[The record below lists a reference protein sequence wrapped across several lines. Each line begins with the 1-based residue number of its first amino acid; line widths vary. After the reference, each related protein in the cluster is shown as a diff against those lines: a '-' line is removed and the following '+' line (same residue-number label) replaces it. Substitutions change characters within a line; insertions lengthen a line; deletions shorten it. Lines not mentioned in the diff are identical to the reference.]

1 MTFDPGKSWSLQ
13 EELQQLISQIE
24 EFPFW
29 VDESD
34 SIWLEETA
42 SFWLDDSNSSASS
55 DNSSTD
61 MNNTKRKFNALLN
74 SIGSSSS
81 DDLTR
86 TTKQAR
92 TSYDAFHR
100 SSSSS
105 PNLSTSSRTA
115 AVARMSKTD
124 LKFAAANS
132 AKARGMGEPVTKPSF
147 LPGDRDDFL
156 ERLATFRNLT
166 DWMPKPPKVNEVA
179 WAKRGWACQRLE
191 RVRCVT
197 CNVEI
202 MVKLN
207 KQEDENGKVI
217 KFAGMESDIEQA
229 LVDKYADLII
239 TSHDVLC
246 PWRKRGCDD
255 SIFKQPIY
263 PITATFQVLKARY
276 DSLLSMAALLPAE
289 SVFLLPPT
297 YDLDAII
304 AQLPA
309 PFTANASPETPL
321 NRVALILALFGFT
334 ARPAHVPKLGSADC
348 RVCFRTVGLWLYRP
362 KTSKGADGSPGVE
375 RAAAMASLNPLECHK
390 EYCPWV
396 NAGSQNGG
404 GAAGGKPI
412 WAILGEAI
420 GREDKVR
427 KQDEAGKGDKGAA
440 AVGEETHV
448 ETDGDVADDGEYE
461 KLRAEKDKE
470 RWARL
475 RKVKSLFEGK
485 GKKATKSKQ

>member
-1 MTFDPGKSWSLQ
+1 
-13 EELQQLISQIE
+13 
-24 EFPFW
+24 
-29 VDESD
+29 
-34 SIWLEETA
+34 
-42 SFWLDDSNSSASS
+42 
-55 DNSSTD
+55 
-61 MNNTKRKFNALLN
+61 
-74 SIGSSSS
+74 
-81 DDLTR
+81 
-86 TTKQAR
+86 
-92 TSYDAFHR
+92 
-100 SSSSS
+100 
-105 PNLSTSSRTA
+105 
-115 AVARMSKTD
+115 
-124 LKFAAANS
+124 
-132 AKARGMGEPVTKPSF
+132 
-147 LPGDRDDFL
+147 
-156 ERLATFRNLT
+156 
-166 DWMPKPPKVNEVA
+166 
-179 WAKRGWACQRLE
+179 
-191 RVRCVT
+191 
-197 CNVEI
+197 
-202 MVKLN
+202 
-207 KQEDENGKVI
+207 
-217 KFAGMESDIEQA
+217 
-229 LVDKYADLII
+229 
-239 TSHDVLC
+239 
-246 PWRKRGCDD
+246 
-255 SIFKQPIY
+255 
-263 PITATFQVLKARY
+263 
-276 DSLLSMAALLPAE
+276 MAALLPAE

-304 AQLPA
+304 EQLPA

-440 AVGEETHV
+440 AGGEETHV
-448 ETDGDVADDGEYE
+448 ETEGDVVDDGEYE

>member
-1 MTFDPGKSWSLQ
+1 MTFDPSKGWSLQ
-13 EELQQLISQIE
+13 EELQQLITQIE
-24 EFPFW
+24 QVPFW

-42 SFWLDDSNSSASS
+42 SFWLDDSNSFASS
-55 DNSSTD
+55 NNSSAD

-86 TTKQAR
+86 TKQAR
-92 TSYDAFHR
+92 TSYDAFPR

-115 AVARMSKTD
+115 AVARMSKTE

-132 AKARGMGEPVTKPSF
+132 AKSRGTDEPVTKPTF
-147 LPGDRDDFL
+147 LPGDREDFL

-229 LVDKYADLII
+229 LVDKYADLMI

-255 SIFKQPIY
+255 SIFRQPIY
-263 PITATFQVLKARY
+263 PITATFEALKARY
-276 DSLLSMAALLPAE
+276 DSLLPMSALLPAE
-289 SVFLLPPT
+289 SVFHLPPT

-309 PFTANASPETPL
+309 PFPASKSPDAPL
-321 NRVALILALFGFT
+321 NRVALLLALFGFT

-362 KTSKGADGSPGVE
+362 KTSNGADGSPGVE

-404 GAAGGKPI
+404 VAGGKAI

-420 GREDKVR
+420 GREDRVR
-427 KQDEAGKGDKGAA
+427 KQDEAVKGAA
-440 AVGEETHV
+440 GGGEETHV
-448 ETDGDVADDGEYE
+448 ETEKGAGDEGEYE
-461 KLRAEKDKE
+461 KLRDEKDKE

-485 GKKATKSKQ
+485 GKKVTKAKQ

>member
-1 MTFDPGKSWSLQ
+1 MTFDPSKSWSLQ
-13 EELQQLISQIE
+13 QELQKLITQIE
-24 EFPFW
+24 EVPFW
-29 VDESD
+29 VDESH

-42 SFWLDDSNSSASS
+42 SFWSDDSNSSASEDSSSS
-55 DNSSTD
+55 DSD

-74 SIGSSSS
+74 SIGTSSS

-92 TSYDAFHR
+92 TSYDALPR
-100 SSSSS
+100 SSTSS

-124 LKFAAANS
+124 LKFA
-132 AKARGMGEPVTKPSF
+132 KARGTDDPLTKPSF

-197 CNVEI
+197 CSVEI

-207 KQEDENGKVI
+207 KQEDENGKLI

-229 LVDKYADLII
+229 LVDKYAELMI
-239 TSHDVLC
+239 TSHDTQC

-263 PITATFQVLKARY
+263 PITTTFQSLKARY
-276 DSLLSMAALLPAE
+276 DSLLPMAALLPSE
-289 SVFLLPPT
+289 SVFNLPPS

-304 AQLPA
+304 AQLP
-309 PFTANASPETPL
+309 PSFQTSPSPEVPI
-321 NRVALILALFGFT
+321 NRVALLLALFGFT
-334 ARPAHVPKLGSADC
+334 ARPAHVPKLGSVDC
-348 RVCFRTVGLWLYRP
+348 HVCFRTVGLWLYRP
-362 KTSKGADGSPGVE
+362 KTTKGADGSPGPE
-375 RAAAMASLNPLECHK
+375 RAAAMAALNPLECHK

-396 NAGSQNGG
+396 NARSQNGN
-404 GAAGGKPI
+404 AAGGKPI
-412 WAILGEAI
+412 WAILGEAV
-420 GREDKVR
+420 GREYKTR
-427 KQDEAGKGDKGAA
+427 KQEEAGKGEKGPV
-440 AVGEETHV
+440 VGAEETHV
-448 ETDGDVADDGEYE
+448 ETEGEAGDDGEFE
-461 KLRAEKDKE
+461 KLRDEKDKE

-485 GKKATKSKQ
+485 GKKVTKTKH

>member
-1 MTFDPGKSWSLQ
+1 MTFDPSKSWSLQ
-13 EELQQLISQIE
+13 EELQQLITQIE
-24 EFPFW
+24 AVPFW
-29 VDESD
+29 VDESS
-34 SIWLEETA
+34 SIWLEDTA

-55 DNSSTD
+55 DDSSTD

-92 TSYDAFHR
+92 TSYDGAFPR
-100 SSSSS
+100 SSTSS

-132 AKARGMGEPVTKPSF
+132 AKARGTDEPVTKPSF
-147 LPGDRDDFL
+147 LPGDREDFL

-197 CNVEI
+197 CSVEI

-207 KQEDENGKVI
+207 KQEDENGKLI

-229 LVDKYADLII
+229 LVDKYADLMI

-263 PITATFQVLKARY
+263 PITTTFQALKSRY
-276 DSLLSMAALLPAE
+276 DSLLPIAALLPAE
-289 SVFLLPPT
+289 SVFLLPPA

-304 AQLPA
+304 AQLPH
-309 PFTANASPETPL
+309 PFPANESQEAPL
-321 NRVALILALFGFT
+321 NRVALLLALFGFT

-362 KTSKGADGSPGVE
+362 KTSKPADGSPGVE

-404 GAAGGKPI
+404 VAGGKPI
-412 WAILGEAI
+412 WSILGEAI

-427 KQDEAGKGDKGAA
+427 KQDEAGKGEKGAA
-440 AVGEETHV
+440 AGGEATHV
-448 ETDGDVADDGEYE
+448 ETEGDARDEGEYE
-461 KLRAEKDKE
+461 KMRDEKDKE

-485 GKKATKSKQ
+485 GKKVAKTKH

>member
-1 MTFDPGKSWSLQ
+1 MTFDPSKSWSLQ
-13 EELQQLISQIE
+13 EELQQLITQIE
-24 EFPFW
+24 AVPFW

-34 SIWLEETA
+34 SIWLEDTA

-86 TTKQAR
+86 TKQAR
-92 TSYDAFHR
+92 TSYDAFPR

-132 AKARGMGEPVTKPSF
+132 AKARGTDEPVTKPSF
-147 LPGDRDDFL
+147 LPGDREDFL

-197 CNVEI
+197 CNVEV

-207 KQEDENGKVI
+207 KQEDENGKLI

-263 PITATFQVLKARY
+263 PITTTFQALKARY
-276 DSLLSMAALLPAE
+276 DSLLPMAALLPAE
-289 SVFLLPPT
+289 SVFLPPT

-304 AQLPA
+304 AQLPH
-309 PFTANASPETPL
+309 PFPASISPEAPL
-321 NRVALILALFGFT
+321 NRVALLLALFGFT
-334 ARPAHVPKLGSADC
+334 ARPTHVPKLGSVDC

-362 KTSKGADGSPGVE
+362 KTTKGADGSPGVE

-396 NAGSQNGG
+396 NSGSQNGG

-427 KQDEAGKGDKGAA
+427 KQDEAGKGEKGAA
-440 AVGEETHV
+440 AGREGTPV
-448 ETDGDVADDGEYE
+448 ETEGGADEGEYE
-461 KLRAEKDKE
+461 KLRDERDKE

-485 GKKATKSKQ
+485 GKKVAKAKQ

>member
-1 MTFDPGKSWSLQ
+1 MTFDPSKSWSLQ
-13 EELQQLISQIE
+13 EELQQLITQIE
-24 EFPFW
+24 AVPFW
-29 VDESD
+29 VDESS
-34 SIWLEETA
+34 SIWLEDTA

-55 DNSSTD
+55 DDSSTD

-92 TSYDAFHR
+92 TSYDGAFPR
-100 SSSSS
+100 SSTSS

-132 AKARGMGEPVTKPSF
+132 AKARGTDEPVTKPSF
-147 LPGDRDDFL
+147 LPGDREDFL
-156 ERLATFRNLT
+156 ARLATFRNLT

-179 WAKRGWACQRLE
+179 WAKRGWACERLE
-191 RVRCVT
+191 RGAVSP
-197 CNVEI
+197 
-202 MVKLN
+202 
-207 KQEDENGKVI
+207 EDENGKLI

-229 LVDKYADLII
+229 LVDKYADLMI

-263 PITATFQVLKARY
+263 PITTTFQALKSRY
-276 DSLLSMAALLPAE
+276 DSLLPMAALLPAE
-289 SVFLLPPT
+289 SVFLLPPA

-304 AQLPA
+304 AQLPH
-309 PFTANASPETPL
+309 PFPANESQEAPL
-321 NRVALILALFGFT
+321 NRVALLLALFGFT

-362 KTSKGADGSPGVE
+362 KTSKPADGSPGVE

-404 GAAGGKPI
+404 AAGGKPI
-412 WAILGEAI
+412 WSILGEAI

-427 KQDEAGKGDKGAA
+427 KQDEAGKGEKGAA
-440 AVGEETHV
+440 AGGEATH
-448 ETDGDVADDGEYE
+448 
-461 KLRAEKDKE
+461 
-470 RWARL
+470 
-475 RKVKSLFEGK
+475 VKSLFEGK
-485 GKKATKSKQ
+485 GKKVAKTKH

>member
-1 MTFDPGKSWSLQ
+1 MTFDPSKSWSLQ

-24 EFPFW
+24 EVSVW
-29 VDESD
+29 SDETN
-34 SIWLEETA
+34 SIWFEDTA
-42 SFWLDDSNSSASS
+42 SFWLDDSNSSASE
-55 DNSSTD
+55 DNSSSD

-92 TSYDAFHR
+92 TSYDLTR
-100 SSSSS
+100 SATSS

-115 AVARMSKTD
+115 AVARMSKTE

-132 AKARGMGEPVTKPSF
+132 GKARGTDEPVTKPSF
-147 LPGDRDDFL
+147 LPGDREDFL

-207 KQEDENGKVI
+207 KQEDENGKLI

-229 LVDKYADLII
+229 LVDKYAELII
-239 TSHDVLC
+239 TSHDALC

-255 SIFKQPIY
+255 SIFRQPIY
-263 PITATFQVLKARY
+263 PITTTFQALKARY
-276 DSLLSMAALLPAE
+276 DSLLPMAALLPAE
-289 SVFLLPPT
+289 SVFHLPPT

-304 AQLPA
+304 AQLPH
-309 PFTANASPETPL
+309 PFPANPPEDAPL
-321 NRVALILALFGFT
+321 NRVALLLALFGFT
-334 ARPAHVPKLGSADC
+334 ARPAHVPKLGSVDC

-362 KTSKGADGSPGVE
+362 KTSKPTDGSPGVE
-375 RAAAMASLNPLECHK
+375 RAAAMAALNPLECHK
-390 EYCPWV
+390 DYCP
-396 NAGSQNGG
+396 
-404 GAAGGKPI
+404 
-412 WAILGEAI
+412 
-420 GREDKVR
+420 
-427 KQDEAGKGDKGAA
+427 
-440 AVGEETHV
+440 
-448 ETDGDVADDGEYE
+448 
-461 KLRAEKDKE
+461 
-470 RWARL
+470 
-475 RKVKSLFEGK
+475 
-485 GKKATKSKQ
+485 